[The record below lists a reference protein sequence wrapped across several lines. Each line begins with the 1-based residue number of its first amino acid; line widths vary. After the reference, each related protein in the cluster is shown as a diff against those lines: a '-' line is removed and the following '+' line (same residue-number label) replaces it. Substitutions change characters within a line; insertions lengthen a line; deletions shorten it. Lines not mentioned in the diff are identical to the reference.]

1 LPIIKGFQIVNPLK
15 QLAGQTAIYGLGTI
29 VPRLLNYLLVPFYT
43 RIMLQSEYGIVT
55 ELYAYMAFFLVLLLY
70 GMETTFFRYAEKEQ
84 QPEKVYATSLLSIL
98 GTSVLFILL
107 VMVFSDN
114 FAMALSYDD
123 KPVYIVLAALIVSID
138 AFTAIQFA
146 YLRQQNRSIR
156 FSAIKVTVVTLNIL
170 LNLYFIW
177 FCEMVY
183 EKNPDSPW
191 LFLFEPGYRVE
202 YVLISNLVASLSGIL
217 ILLPTLFK
225 TRITFDFN
233 LLRRMLVY
241 AFPLLIVGITGMI
254 NEVSDKIIFKFLVRV
269 PENTADP
276 QNYILAQLGVY
287 GANFKLAVLMTIFI
301 QMFRYAAEPFFFAQA
316 KELNAKQVYADVM
329 KYFVI
334 FGLLIFL
341 GVMLFLDVFK
351 HFIGP
356 EYWEGLHIVPI
367 VLIANLFLGIFFNL
381 SVWYKLNDLTRYG
394 AMIAIGG
401 SVITIGMNI
410 LLVPHLSY
418 LGSALGHLG
427 CYMFMMVVS
436 YFIGR
441 KFYPV
446 PYDLRR
452 ISVYFV
458 LALMLFL
465 VFPIVSPAA
474 PLARIML
481 SALLFI
487 VFIAVVFYLEKPNRI
502 KKAD

>member
-1 LPIIKGFQIVNPLK
+1 MIVNPLK

-70 GMETTFFRYAEKEQ
+70 GMETTFFRYAEKEH
-84 QPEKVYATSLLSIL
+84 QPEKVYSTSLLSIFT
-98 GTSVLFILL
+98 TSMIFIMLVL
-107 VMVFSDN
+107 MFSGP
-114 FAMALSYDD
+114 FASALQYGD
-123 KPVYIVLAALIVSID
+123 KSVYIILAAIIVGID

-146 YLRQQNRSIR
+146 YLRQQNRAIR
-156 FSAIKVTVVTLNIL
+156 FSVIKVTVVTINIL

-183 EKNPDSPW
+183 QQNPESPW
-191 LFLFEPGYRVE
+191 LVLFIPGYRVE

-225 TRITFDFN
+225 TRITFDSG
-233 LLRRMLVY
+233 LWKRMLIY

-269 PENTADP
+269 PEGTEDP
-276 QNYILAQLGVY
+276 VNYILSQLGVY
-287 GANFKLAVLMTIFI
+287 GANFKIAVLMTIFI

-316 KELNAKQVYADVM
+316 RELNARQVYADVM

-341 GVMLFLDVFK
+341 GVTLFLDVFK
-351 HFIGP
+351 YFIGP

-367 VLIANLFLGIFFNL
+367 VLLANLFLGVFFNL

-394 AMIAIGG
+394 AMIALGG
-401 SVITIGMNI
+401 SVITIIMNI
-410 LLVPHLSY
+410 ILVPVYSY
-418 LGSALGHLG
+418 LGSAIGHLV
-427 CYMFMMVVS
+427 CYLFMMLFS
-436 YFIGR
+436 YYLGR

-446 PYDLRR
+446 PYNLRR
-452 ISVYFV
+452 ISVYFF
-458 LALMLFL
+458 LAMLLFFIFQMAFPAAQASRFLLASVLFL
-465 VFPIVSPAA
+465 SFVG
-474 PLARIML
+474 
-481 SALLFI
+481 
-487 VFIAVVFYLEKPNRI
+487 VVLYLERPRKP
-502 KKAD
+502 KKTA